1 MFLSLNTMQ
10 VFLDNDVAF
19 LNTHIGFKL
28 AGGDTLLTLTPW
40 YR

>member
-10 VFLDNDVAF
+10 VFLDNGIDF
-19 LNTHIGFKL
+19 LNTYIGFKQ